1 MYQGSSGRAQRSP
14 GGPSGDGNL
23 PAGRGPPGRFPS
35 PDPRWG
41 SPFPGSP
48 RGFSPEFSP
57 RFSAGSNQGH
67 YRQDQ
72 DGSPGSYGGWSRG
85 YAGQMPGR
93 AHGFRRPQNF
103 SPSFS
108 PNAQVRKA
116 PESRGLGVSR
126 DARAVVTWLLLGSQR
141 SEPGVEKFFGPSMLQ
156 DPWKDLQPVTADE
169 AAARRMA

>member
-1 MYQGSSGRAQRSP
+1 MCFRFRLVPVCIRTFAQMYQGSSGRSQRSP
-14 GGPSGDGNL
+14 GGPR
-23 PAGRGPPGRFPS
+23 PAGRFPS

-85 YAGQMPGR
+85 FAGQMPGR

-116 PESRGLGVSR
+116 PESRGLGSR
-126 DARAVVTWLLLGSQR
+126 R
-141 SEPGVEKFFGPSMLQ
+141 SEPGVEKFFNPSMLQ
-156 DPWKDLQPVTADE
+156 DPWKDLQPVTAEE
-169 AAARRMA
+169 AAARRTA